1 MDSFEKCRRFSMKNY
16 VKRRIPIFNWLRDYK
31 KSWLLEDMLAGIT
44 VGLTAIPQG
53 IAYGIVA
60 GLGPEYGL
68 YSSFM
73 ASFVYTI
80 FGSCKNITIGP
91 TAIMAVMVR
100 PLVVEYG
107 ADMAVLI
114 CFLKGCFIALLGV
127 FHLGFLLDFISFP
140 VITGFTAAAAISIA
154 SSQLKPLVGI
164 SGNFSFLNFSEYRLW
179 DTVLGI
185 STIAL
190 LVLMKNIP
198 GRRAGLWYEKLSWT
212 IVISRNAIVVTGGAL
227 LAFIFYAINN
237 SEPFKL
243 TGTMTQGLPPFSPP
257 PFSTKNGTINFFQMT
272 KIMGTTLFT
281 VPIISTIEHIAISKI
296 FAKGR
301 SLDVTQEMLALG
313 ICNIMGSF
321 VRSMPVTG
329 SFTRTAVNHA
339 SGVKSPLGGIFTGAL
354 VLLAAGL
361 LTSTFRFIPKA
372 TLAGVIICAM
382 YYMLDFNTY
391 RILWRAKKTDF
402 LIMATTLLSSIIFGL
417 EIGILTGVTVNLMN
431 LLYFTAKPSISIQTS
446 NDNGNRIVYVL
457 PEETVS
463 FPASENL
470 RSKITML
477 SGENPCTVI
486 FDCKNLRRIDVTVVM
501 NMKLLSDDLHL
512 RGHEFHFI
520 NYSELVRT
528 VIQEV
533 APKLMNKILLPEICT
548 TNENN

>member
-1 MDSFEKCRRFSMKNY
+1 MDSFERCRKFSLKKLLLQR
-16 VKRRIPIFNWLRDYK
+16 VPIFNWLPNYK
-31 KSWLLEDMLAGIT
+31 KNWILQDVLAGIT

-68 YSSFM
+68 YASFM
-73 ASFVYTI
+73 ASFVYII

-91 TAIMAVMVR
+91 TAIMAVMIR
-100 PLVVEYG
+100 PLVLEYG
-107 ADMAVLI
+107 ADMAVLM
-114 CFLKGCFIALLGV
+114 CFLKGVLITLVGV

-140 VITGFTAAAAISIA
+140 VITGFMAAAAISIA

-164 SGNFSFLNFSEYRLW
+164 SGSFLNFSDYRLW
-179 DTVLGI
+179 DIVLGI
-185 STIAL
+185 STIGL
-190 LVLMKNIP
+190 LILMKNISC
-198 GRRAGLWYEKLSWT
+198 GCKKLTWM
-212 IVISRNAIVVTGGAL
+212 IVISRNALVVILGAL
-227 LAFIFYAINN
+227 LAFLFYVNEL
-237 SEPFKL
+237 EPFKL
-243 TGTMTQGLPPFSPP
+243 TGIMTQGLPSLSLP
-257 PFSTKNGTINFFQMT
+257 PFSTQNGTIGFLQMT
-272 KIMGTTLFT
+272 KTMGTSLFT
-281 VPIISTIEHIAISKI
+281 VPIISTIEHIAL
-296 FAKGR
+296 AKAFSMGR

-382 YYMLDFNTY
+382 YNMLDFNTY
-391 RILWRAKKTDF
+391 MMLWRAKKSDF
-402 LIMATTLLSSIIFGL
+402 LVMIITLLSSIIFGL
-417 EIGILTGVTVNLMN
+417 EIGILSGLAMN
-431 LLYFTAKPSISIQTS
+431 LLHLLYFMARPSIEIQTS

-501 NMKLLSDDLHL
+501 NMKLLSNDLYL
-512 RGHEFHFI
+512 KGQEFHFI
-520 NYSELVRT
+520 NCSEFVSN
-528 VIQEV
+528 VVQEV
-533 APKLMNKILLPEICT
+533 APKLINKILLPEIP
-548 TNENN
+548 ENN